1 MVYLLLILAILAEVV
16 ATTALKAS
24 DSFTKLGPS
33 IVLVVG
39 YAASFYM
46 LSIVM
51 RTIPTGVT
59 YAIWSGLGVVLISIF
74 GYFFANEKLD
84 AAACIGISLIVAG
97 VVIINVFSKTV
108 SH

>member
-1 MVYLLLILAILAEVV
+1 MIYLLLFLAILAEVV

-33 IVLVVG
+33 IILVMG
-39 YAASFYM
+39 YAVSFYL

-51 RTIPTGVT
+51 RTLPTGVT

-74 GYFFANEKLD
+74 GYLFTNEKLD
-84 AAACIGISLIVAG
+84 AAACVGISLIVAG

>member
-1 MVYLLLILAILAEVV
+1 MTYFILFLAILAEVI

-39 YAASFYM
+39 YAMSFYL

-51 RTIPTGVT
+51 RSMPTGVT
-59 YAIWSGLGVVLISIF
+59 YAIWAGLGIVLIAVF
-74 GYFFANEKLD
+74 GYLFNNEKLD
-84 AAACIGISLIVAG
+84 LAACIGMSLIVIG
-97 VVIINVFSKTV
+97 VVVINVFSKTV
-108 SH
+108 SY